1 MTDDGGRSPDS
12 PPRPPRPATGGWVA
26 PPDLAPLR
34 PTTVIRALRGL
45 WIASFVAAGTAIT
58 VAFLA
63 RDRIYSELAAFLAE
77 LAPDRAEE
85 TLDSVAMIVLTA
97 GLIAIGVVALVQAL
111 MLRGLL
117 RKHGVFRPLLFVSL
131 LLQAGVWVLADAF
144 IALGPYGLYL
154 RALLIAGLVLAAAG
168 AVVGA
173 TPASGDWLR
182 GVTAAPRH
190 TR

>member
-1 MTDDGGRSPDS
+1 MTDDGDRGTDS
-12 PPRPPRPATGGWVA
+12 PPRPPRPATGHWTP

-34 PTTVIRALRGL
+34 PTRVIRVLRLL
-45 WIASFVAAGTAIT
+45 WVASFVAAATTVT

-63 RDRIYSELAAFLAE
+63 RERIGTELSEFLAE

-85 TLDSVAMIVLTA
+85 TLESVSMIVLTA
-97 GLIAIGVVALVQAL
+97 GLVAIGVVALIEVL
-111 MLRGLL
+111 LLRGLL
-117 RKHGVFRPLLFVSL
+117 RKHGVFRWLLFGAL
-131 LLQAGVWVLADAF
+131 LLQVGVSVLADAF

-168 AVVGA
+168 AVTGA
-173 TPASGDWLR
+173 TPAVGDWVR
-182 GVTAAPRH
+182 GLSVAPRH